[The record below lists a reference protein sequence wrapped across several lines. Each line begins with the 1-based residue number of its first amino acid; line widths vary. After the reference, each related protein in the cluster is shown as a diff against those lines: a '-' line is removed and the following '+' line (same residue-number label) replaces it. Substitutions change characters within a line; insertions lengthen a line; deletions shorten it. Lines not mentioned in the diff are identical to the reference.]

1 MKIRNLESND
11 MDQSYKLLNE
21 LYDNQIEY
29 DIFENKYNN
38 SLSDN
43 NFYGIVAEEN
53 GIILGVLISRV
64 VNRLVK
70 SKDILFIDDIIVNK
84 DCRSN
89 GIGSLLL
96 RNAIN
101 FAKEQNCETIEL
113 KSYISNEKSHKLYEK
128 IGFKKLHYA
137 FKKII
142 VKK

>member
-96 RNAIN
+96 RNVIN

-128 IGFKKLHYA
+128 IGLKKLHYA

>member
-11 MDQSYKLLNE
+11 MDQAYKLLNE

>member
-70 SKDILFIDDIIVNK
+70 S
-84 DCRSN
+84 
-89 GIGSLLL
+89 
-96 RNAIN
+96 
-101 FAKEQNCETIEL
+101 
-113 KSYISNEKSHKLYEK
+113 
-128 IGFKKLHYA
+128 
-137 FKKII
+137 
-142 VKK
+142 

>member
-1 MKIRNLESND
+1 MKIRNSESND

>member
-84 DCRSN
+84 DCRSK

>member
-1 MKIRNLESND
+1 ME
-11 MDQSYKLLNE
+11 QSYKLLNE
-21 LYDNQIEY
+21 LYDDEIEY
-29 DIFENKYNN
+29 DIFKNKYNN
-38 SLSDN
+38 SLKDN

-53 GIILGVLISRV
+53 GIILGVLTSRL

-70 SKDILFIDDIIVNK
+70 SKDILFIDDLIVNK
-84 DCRSN
+84 DCRRN
-89 GIGSLLL
+89 GIGNLLL
-96 RNAIN
+96 QNAIS

-113 KSYISNEKSHKLYEK
+113 KSYISNEKSHKLYKK